1 MSVAVPQSK
10 VKISAS
16 NFASSPVGMMVG
28 LVGNLKNGKTQRN
41 RVKRDFDDMSR
52 FLNRGANNIRR
63 VNLPGRAGRKKLE
76 ATRIQGGGGGFNLGG
91 LPGLIMDPLG
101 GLLNLGGDLL
111 GLADLANDL
120 RPGRG
125 RNVGRDGRT
134 AAQRAKDIKK
144 LKKTGQAADAAGD
157 AVKGAKQGAKILDG
171 IGDATRGLRSV
182 KGASKANAALNIA
195 TAGLEFAGRKSEGQ
209 TNTQAAV
216 GTAADVGGGM
226 AGFALA
232 SKATATALSPLI
244 VTPVP
249 GARVLY
255 GIAVLGAGIIGSM
268 AGSKLAASGADKLT
282 GADKVGEKLED
293 FNKKKKDEEAEAK
306 EEKAAAPEKI
316 LAFDELIDK
325 FELSVKA
332 FENAVRSNKVV
343 RRITPGAG
351 PSSPSSSSGPQR
363 TANNA
368 NVKEFKGGAGVIGVS
383 HPETGSGYGIAGQT
397 DQSGRPVVFS
407 KPAAAQF
414 AAALKES
421 GIDLG
426 SYIASSGRSEAKN
439 RSLPGGHPNSH
450 HMYGEAIDMNGA
462 GYEWMKENGHRFG
475 WQYVYNHGP
484 GSAHFKYVGPG
495 AGTTPKL
502 APPGQK
508 PTDVAAEP
516 VKPAPADGD
525 DGARPETEVEI
536 DKTKTRAGV
545 DRNTVIDEDT
555 GFTAGEME
563 DIQIKQERIKA
574 MREVLGRGDIL
585 TSNLD
590 WLSGQATI
598 EGYSKMLED
607 RGKGEEVDRIM
618 NEIQGGYVQKVK
630 PTPKPTPQVTPQVT
644 PSPAPQQTMRQASSQ
659 ISGYQSYEQGGSEV
673 VVMPISGSNQQPQM
687 MSGPGGQQMMIVPVP
702 IGDSVNR
709 IQKELLTTKLAG
721 C

>member
-28 LVGNLKNGKTQRN
+28 LVGNLRNGKTQRN

-76 ATRIQGGGGGFNLGG
+76 ATTIKGGGGGLLGG
-91 LPGLIMDPLG
+91 LPGLLMNPLG

-144 LKKTGQAADAAGD
+144 LKKTGQAVDATGD
-157 AVKGAKQGAKILDG
+157 AIQGAKRGSKILDG
-171 IGDATRGLRSV
+171 IGDATKGLRSI

-232 SKATATALSPLI
+232 SKATATALSPLL

-255 GIAVLGAGIIGSM
+255 GIAVLGSGIIGSM
-268 AGSKLAASGADKLT
+268 AGSKLAAAGADKLT
-282 GADKVGEKLED
+282 GADKVGEDLEK
-293 FNKKKKDEEAEAK
+293 FNKKKKDEEAKAK

-343 RRITPGAG
+343 RRVTPGAG

-383 HPETGSGYGIAGQT
+383 HPETGSGYGIAGQI
-397 DQSGRPVVFS
+397 DQNGRPVVFS

-439 RSLPGGHPNSH
+439 RSLPGADPNSH

-475 WQYVYNHGP
+475 WKYVYNHGP
-484 GSAHFKYVGPG
+484 GSAHFKYDGPG

-508 PTDVAAEP
+508 PTDVDPEP
-516 VKPAPADGD
+516 VKPAPAGGD
-525 DGARPETEVEI
+525 EARPETEVEI
-536 DKTKTRAGV
+536 DTTKTRAGV
-545 DRNTVIDEDT
+545 DRSTVIDEDT

-563 DIQIKQERIKA
+563 DIQIEQERIKA
-574 MREVLGRGDIL
+574 MKEALGRDAFAG
-585 TSNLD
+585 TLD
-590 WLSGQATI
+590 WLSGQATV
-598 EGYSKMLED
+598 EGYSKMLRD
-607 RGKGEEVDRIM
+607 QGKGEEVDRIM
-618 NEIQGGYVQKVK
+618 NEIQGGYAQKVK
-630 PTPKPTPQVTPQVT
+630 PTPKVTPQVT

-673 VVMPISGSNQQPQM
+673 VVMPISGGNQQPQM

-702 IGDSVNR
+702 LGPSVNR